1 MMKTKKNIAIQGR
14 KGSLHPIVA
23 EKYFGKDLSLILCD
37 TFDKT
42 VSQLIQGEAD
52 YVVMAIENS
61 IAGSIIPNYALID
74 QNDLKII
81 GEYGLSISH
90 NFMGLKGQQIN
101 DIKEFTLTLWHYC
114 SAKVF

>member
-1 MMKTKKNIAIQGR
+1 MKTKKNIAIQGK
-14 KGSLHPIVA
+14 KGSFHHIVA
-23 EKYFGKDLSLILCD
+23 ERYFGENLSLILCD

-42 VSQLIQGEAD
+42 VTKLIKGEAD

-74 QNDLKII
+74 QNNVKII

-90 NFMGLKGQQIN
+90 NFMGLKGTAN
-101 DIKEFTLTLWHYC
+101 
-114 SAKVF
+114 